1 MPDGDAKNGMERGID
16 QLPFLV
22 ARSQTWSLCRGRFA
36 CSTKNPKKLKFN
48 LRLSTN
54 KPSEEDQIGDVGF
67 SPFSSNFRRA
77 FEPLGHKTNPIRS

>member
-36 CSTKNPKKLKFN
+36 CSTKNPKKN
-48 LRLSTN
+48 PNPRT
-54 KPSEEDQIGDVGF
+54 
-67 SPFSSNFRRA
+67 SP
-77 FEPLGHKTNPIRS
+77 PKKTKLGM